1 MRHKKAVAGAATV
14 LVLGVGATAVGAPAG
29 HGPLGEVFGPD
40 PQERRAEQARDL
52 AKELKL
58 PEDRVRRAIDRV
70 GEKRQAEHRAE
81 KAKELAKALD
91 VSEAAATKALEKGR
105 AALEKQF
112 QGRRD
117 RRQLRPGAAHRAFVK
132 AIAEELDKGPA
143 EVRKAL
149 NAARAAK
156 LDAKLD
162 EAVKEGRLTQKQAD
176 AIKKR
181 AERGGPMRFRF
192 HRGGPPAV
200 ASAPTEPGLAASG
213 AAATSCSLLRRHRAE
228 RTSCPRPLR
237 VSPAR
242 RGGIRGTCF
251 NGPHQRKGVVR
262 S

>member
-1 MRHKKAVAGAATV
+1 MRHKKAVAGAVTV
-14 LVLGVGATAVGAPAG
+14 LVLGVGATAVAAPGG
-29 HGPLGEVFGPD
+29 HGPLGGVFGPD

-81 KAKELAKALD
+81 KAKELAKALG

-112 QGRRD
+112 EGQRD
-117 RRQLRPGAAHRAFVK
+117 RQRFRPRAAHGAFVK
-132 AIAEELDKGPA
+132 AIAEELDKSPA
-143 EVRKAL
+143 EVRRAL
-149 NAARAAK
+149 NAARRAK

-181 AERGGPMRFRF
+181 AQQGGPMKFRF
-192 HRGGPPAV
+192 HRGGPPGRGFG
-200 ASAPTEPGLAASG
+200 PGEAG
-213 AAATSCSLLRRHRAE
+213 
-228 RTSCPRPLR
+228 PRGQ
-237 VSPAR
+237 R
-242 RGGIRGTCF
+242 RGGDFLLPAPPPPG
-251 NGPHQRKGVVR
+251 GADELPAPPPGAPG
-262 S
+262 